1 VDFGFVLGKIQK
13 KKKMLIINLIAET
26 VTFVLTQRTFESGAL
41 ISCKV
46 FVKSPL
52 TCTNNPEESSE

>member
-1 VDFGFVLGKIQK
+1 
-13 KKKMLIINLIAET
+13 MINLIGET
-26 VTFVLTQRTFESGAL
+26 VTFVVTQRTFESGAL

-52 TCTNNPEESSE
+52 TCTKNPEVCSE